1 MNKHYRAKPEELD
14 VQARFLSIC
23 NDLDDYF
30 DQAAEYLTNT
40 IKAARS
46 RLAVARALN
55 GIMFDGATEFRLPD
69 DMPVYEVA
77 QVTSAQP
84 IQRVVRACQARERY
98 RAKAGQLVDA

>member
-14 VQARFLSIC
+14 AQARFLSIC
-23 NDLDDYF
+23 NDLDEYF

-55 GIMFDGATEFRLPD
+55 GIM
-69 DMPVYEVA
+69 VYEVA